1 MKRLSLRLSL
11 PVALAAGALVCQA
24 AAAAD
29 VELVL
34 TSKKPASFADAAA
47 HKVSEVRDGDDLW
60 VAVRTAKPLTE
71 YTRAELNHKGQPRYF
86 ELALSLGPAN
96 DQRDFGSGQ
105 CFVKLAPAWAAKNE
119 FILSLSPAMGWTLTS
134 EKTGGKGSAGSTE
147 SHLSKNSCF
156 LETVAGMGA
165 GKGRWSN
172 RVTLRDFKEGSPTET
187 QALASAPITVD
198 VSQGFPRY
206 ARQLS
211 ALAACDPKGATP
223 QVCGAK

>member
-1 MKRLSLRLSL
+1 MKLHPPRLLL
-11 PVALAAGALVCQA
+11 VTAGFAVCHTA

-34 TSKKPASFADAAA
+34 TAKKPASFAAAA
-47 HKVSEVRDGDDLW
+47 ASPVSEVKDGDDLW
-60 VAVRTAKPLTE
+60 VAIRTAKPLTE
-71 YTRAELNHKGQPRYF
+71 YTRAELDHKGQPRYF
-86 ELALSLGPAN
+86 ELALSLGPVN
-96 DQRDFGSGQ
+96 DPRDFGSGQ

-134 EKTGGKGSAGSTE
+134 EKTGGKGGAGGTE
-147 SHLSKNSCF
+147 THLSKNPCF

-165 GKGRWSN
+165 GRGRWSN
-172 RVTLRDFKEGSPTET
+172 RVTVRDFKEGSPTET
-187 QALASAPITVD
+187 KALASAPLTVD

-211 ALAACDPKGATP
+211 ALAACDPKGAAP
-223 QVCGAK
+223 QVCAAK

>member
-1 MKRLSLRLSL
+1 MKRLSLSLST
-11 PVALAAGALVCQA
+11 ALAAGALLCGA
-24 AAAAD
+24 AAAGE

-34 TSKKPASFADAAA
+34 TGKKPASFADAAA
-47 HKVSEVRDGDDLW
+47 NKISEVKDGDDLW

-86 ELALSLGPAN
+86 EMALSLGPVN
-96 DQRDFGSGQ
+96 DPRDFGSEQ

-134 EKTGGKGSAGSTE
+134 EKTGGKGGAGGTE

-156 LETVAGMGA
+156 LETVAGMRA
-165 GKGRWSN
+165 AKGRWSN

-187 QALASAPITVD
+187 QALANAPITVD

-206 ARQLS
+206 ARQLA

-223 QVCGAK
+223 QVCAAK